1 MWMSERQLAN
11 LRIDGL
17 ERLFDEKRANID
29 MLTTLLAEL
38 SHRRTPRAQKLKRR
52 VLQAL
57 TVAGAVS
64 KPAQNV
70 P

>member
-1 MWMSERQLAN
+1 MSERQLAN
-11 LRIDGL
+11 LGIDGL

-29 MLTTLLAEL
+29 VLTTLLAEL

-57 TVAGAVS
+57 AVAGAPR
-64 KPAQNV
+64 KPVQDV
-70 P
+70 L